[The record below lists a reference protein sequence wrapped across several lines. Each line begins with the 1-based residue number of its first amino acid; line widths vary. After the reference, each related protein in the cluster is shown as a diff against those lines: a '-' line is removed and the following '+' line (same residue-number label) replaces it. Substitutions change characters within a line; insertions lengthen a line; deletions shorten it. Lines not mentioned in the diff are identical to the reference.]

1 MGNIECFGERE
12 DEGWVEE
19 DGEPLIL
26 LDGEEVPVSDYN
38 KERDED
44 KAIFMFRVGSATLT
58 KRAITEEKFKS
69 EVQVTSDDSW
79 VLPERTKSVVYKDS
93 RQLNLDRLKSYFESE
108 DSSSDEDDAE
118 EEELNCSINNHTAEK
133 VVAKQ
138 SQVAVIKEDGT
149 KSTEPS
155 GGEIEM
161 KNVLSNQTMETKALS
176 KNKEAPVELGDK
188 VNPNVI
194 GATSDDSGPKMG
206 GNREENTHK
215 RGARRASVVAEDL
228 VSPVQSIICEEL
240 VRAILDVDTWGSCIA
255 DLKKYNSKVYKFT
268 NPTSSNI
275 LAYKLVHIV
284 QGSPYDVNEA
294 LNNVT
299 ERKSWDSS
307 YKDVESHSIEGCKST
322 DVLHSRFKNWLI
334 PSFDFV
340 DFRRTWHDVPLFNEA
355 GVEKKVIVVG
365 FLDADGHPQGKP
377 PESGFNRCH
386 SKRPSGMIF
395 EDWELP
401 DSPGKQYTRIT
412 YFTVNSTTGIPPPAF
427 VADSNTVASCKA
439 FRKGLDAHMK
449 KKLKRKK

>member
-79 VLPERTKSVVYKDS
+79 VLPERTKSVVYKDK
-93 RQLNLDRLKSYFESE
+93 RQLNLERLKSYFESE

-118 EEELNCSINNHTAEK
+118 DDEINGDISDAVGKN
-133 VVAKQ
+133 VVAVNEENGG
-138 SQVAVIKEDGT
+138 SNSEI
-149 KSTEPS
+149 SEPIS
-155 GGEIEM
+155 GEIEM
-161 KNVLSNQTMETKALS
+161 KNVLSSQTEATDVVLGD
-176 KNKEAPVELGDK
+176 KEKPGELGDEDDTS
-188 VNPNVI
+188 VI
-194 GATSDDSGPKMG
+194 AMASGDLDQKQG
-206 GNREENTHK
+206 EGRHESSHK
-215 RGARRASVVAEDL
+215 RGTRRASVVAEDL

-268 NPTSSNI
+268 NSTSSNI

-284 QGSPYDVNEA
+284 LGSPRDVNEA

-322 DVLHSRFKNWLI
+322 DILHSRFKNWLI

-377 PESGFNRCH
+377 PEPGFNRCH

-401 DSPGKQYTRIT
+401 NSPGKQYTRIT

-449 KKLKRKK
+449 KKLKRKR